1 MQLFDGFDY
10 NVYDHLSS
18 ITQSLANIVQANLPI
33 LWLLD
38 RNESVG
44 QQQLRFVQGGY
55 AGYGFKRQL

>member
-38 RNESVG
+38 RNETVG
-44 QQQLRFVQGGY
+44 QQ
-55 AGYGFKRQL
+55 